1 MQLKF
6 RYISCDDHLWEQN
19 ESEIKS
25 EMITTVNT
33 PLITHFSV
41 FLFPLFLITSSDRH
55 RAVKTSKEGKD
66 SERCLVWKCLHPVQ
80 GIPLHLHLL
89 SPLQLVK
96 TRDLLVTS
104 QQLHPRPF
112 TVQRCHTQLSFHP
125 RIGRRSSPF
134 EDLLLPLPLMWQ
146 MGTES
151 MVVKLRRLLRQRLRL
166 GSFIRWWSHQP
177 WTWLVWD
184 LLHHHPLPPK
194 SLLDNDLYT
203 DVTFVVEGKRLK
215 AHRIVL
221 ALKSDVFHN
230 MFSSQKDET
239 TFTITDTTFP
249 AFQELLNYVYTN
261 KCNAVSVDTTIRLL
275 GLAEQYHFKE
285 LKKACLNHVMK
296 KLSPDTAVEALIV
309 GNTYG
314 IDKVKSAALK
324 VIKRNKVSE
333 LKNWD
338 KLRGHDTLKD
348 QVCVYLQGY
357 NNWSSLRKGFV
368 HFQWFSIMM
377 KTYT

>member
-1 MQLKF
+1 MSGLKIPTPSPRNTSPSAPPLTPSTPF
-6 RYISCDDHLWEQN
+6 TPSTLTPSTGGDERPPSYSSAAASSSIHCPKMSYTAFLSPEDRKKI
-19 ESEIKS
+19 ESIRGS
-25 EMITTVNT
+25 PPSSTTDVSDGNRLNGGQTSPTSPTSPTT
-33 PLITHFSV
+33 PPTGFVHPMMV
-41 FLFPLFLITSSDRH
+41 TSTMDMTGVGS
-55 RAVKTSKEGKD
+55 AGPSSLTSK
-66 SERCLVWKCLHPVQ
+66 
-80 GIPLHLHLL
+80 
-89 SPLQLVK
+89 
-96 TRDLLVTS
+96 
-104 QQLHPRPF
+104 F
-112 TVQRCHTQLSFHP
+112 
-125 RIGRRSSPF
+125 
-134 EDLLLPLPLMWQ
+134 
-146 MGTES
+146 
-151 MVVKLRRLLRQRLRL
+151 
-166 GSFIRWWSHQP
+166 
-177 WTWLVWD
+177 
-184 LLHHHPLPPK
+184 
-194 SLLDNDLYT
+194 LLDNDLFT
-203 DVTFVVEGKRLK
+203 DVTFIVEGKRLK

-239 TFTITDTTFP
+239 TFTIKDTTFP

-357 NNWSSLRKGFV
+357 NN
-368 HFQWFSIMM
+368 
-377 KTYT
+377 

>member
-1 MQLKF
+1 MSGLKVPTPSPRNTSPSAPPLTPSTGQEERPPSYF
-6 RYISCDDHLWEQN
+6 SAAASSSIHCPKMSYTAFLSPEDRKKI
-19 ESEIKS
+19 ESIRGS
-25 EMITTVNT
+25 PSSSTDVMDGNRVNGDQTTPTSPT
-33 PLITHFSV
+33 PPTGFVHPMMV
-41 FLFPLFLITSSDRH
+41 TSTMDMTGVGS
-55 RAVKTSKEGKD
+55 AGPSSLTSK
-66 SERCLVWKCLHPVQ
+66 
-80 GIPLHLHLL
+80 
-89 SPLQLVK
+89 
-96 TRDLLVTS
+96 
-104 QQLHPRPF
+104 F
-112 TVQRCHTQLSFHP
+112 
-125 RIGRRSSPF
+125 
-134 EDLLLPLPLMWQ
+134 
-146 MGTES
+146 
-151 MVVKLRRLLRQRLRL
+151 
-166 GSFIRWWSHQP
+166 
-177 WTWLVWD
+177 
-184 LLHHHPLPPK
+184 
-194 SLLDNDLYT
+194 LLDNDLYT
-203 DVTFVVEGKRLK
+203 DVTFVIEGKRLN

-239 TFTITDTTFP
+239 TFTIKDTTFP

-357 NNWSSLRKGFV
+357 NN
-368 HFQWFSIMM
+368 
-377 KTYT
+377 

>member
-1 MQLKF
+1 MSYTAF
-6 RYISCDDHLWEQN
+6 
-19 ESEIKS
+19 
-25 EMITTVNT
+25 
-33 PLITHFSV
+33 
-41 FLFPLFLITSSDRH
+41 
-55 RAVKTSKEGKD
+55 
-66 SERCLVWKCLHPVQ
+66 
-80 GIPLHLHLL
+80 L
-89 SPLQLVK
+89 SPEDRK
-96 TRDLLVTS
+96 KIES
-104 QQLHPRPF
+104 
-112 TVQRCHTQLSFHP
+112 
-125 RIGRRSSPF
+125 IRSSPSSTTDVMDGNKMPAAGQTSPMTPTSPASPGF
-134 EDLLLPLPLMWQ
+134 VHPM
-146 MGTES
+146 
-151 MVVKLRRLLRQRLRL
+151 MVTSTMDMTGVGSAGPTALTSKL
-166 GSFIRWWSHQP
+166 
-177 WTWLVWD
+177 
-184 LLHHHPLPPK
+184 
-194 SLLDNDLYT
+194 LLDNDLYT
-203 DVTFVVEGKRLK
+203 DVTFIIEGKKLK
-215 AHRIVL
+215 AHRLVL

-230 MFSSQKDET
+230 MFSSQKDEV
-239 TFTITDTTFP
+239 TFTINDTTYP

-357 NNWSSLRKGFV
+357 NN
-368 HFQWFSIMM
+368 
-377 KTYT
+377 